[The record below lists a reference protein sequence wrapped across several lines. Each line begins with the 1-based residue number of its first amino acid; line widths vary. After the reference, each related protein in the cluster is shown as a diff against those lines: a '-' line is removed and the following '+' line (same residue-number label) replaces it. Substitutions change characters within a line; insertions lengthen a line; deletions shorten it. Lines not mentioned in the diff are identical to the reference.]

1 MLADFQQALADLV
14 AAPDHCQSIRDGDLD
29 ELDRY
34 DLTMTERGRLV
45 AIALHRGM
53 AANCAIYRSNRLTP
67 IVINLPDTCATLGSQ
82 LRPVIDRF
90 WATHPTEHFVHFLV
104 EAERFVA
111 FLEEMRDEDFGN
123 DAEALRIA
131 VAREGAVVR
140 AGLAATTSSRRCGLT
155 G

>member
-14 AAPDHCQSIRDGDLD
+14 AAPDHCQAIRDGDLH
-29 ELDRY
+29 ELDGY

-53 AANCAIYRSNRLTP
+53 AVNCAIYRSNRLTP
-67 IVINLPDTCATLGSQ
+67 LVINLPDTCAALGSQ

-104 EAERFVA
+104 EADRFVTY
-111 FLEEMRDEDFGN
+111 LEGARNEDVDGAGETFRS
-123 DAEALRIA
+123 AL
-131 VAREGAVVR
+131 AREGAAVR
-140 AGLAATTSSRRCGLT
+140 AGLAATTS
-155 G
+155 